1 MMLEKRKS
9 ERRLVSRYAKLQL
22 VDGSLPRDCLITD
35 LSEGGVRLHIEGM
48 DVPQYFRLLISSDDN
63 RPEVR
68 NCEVVWK
75 LGYELGA
82 KFNTTRGVA

>member
-1 MMLEKRKS
+1 
-9 ERRLVSRYAKLQL
+9 
-22 VDGSLPRDCLITD
+22 
-35 LSEGGVRLHIEGM
+35 VRLHIEGM